1 MDTATR
7 GWFRSTFDPSY
18 SRSSV
23 QTALAGSINDII
35 PQLAHIL
42 SDPIRGQLLYTNNPR
57 EKVGILFDHLDAQ
70 TGHIKLVLAFK
81 QAVSRHGGIKH
92 MLKGDSEDPH
102 QISNAEMRQNGNT
115 PYHLR
120 NTLSSVIFDTTHD
133 TATSA
138 PGRNLGISDAGGGPL
153 RDGMLSPELAGE
165 GIKHKPFLS
174 EEFWD
179 STTLQECVTLRNHD
193 FWQAVGVTSGE
204 DIEERTKWRLR
215 ILTILPQS
223 LIMLVYQTCRGSA
236 QPDILPALLQRS
248 TGSEML
254 DSLANYSEDVISL
267 IRFLTIRKVSIHIDL
282 HINRDLL
289 STVAR
294 LVLYL
299 RKPASYQ
306 EFIACRG
313 ASIPPQCFSLTNL
326 DRVGEQVAAGG
337 FGDIWK
343 GLIRGQT
350 VSVKS
355 MRLFR
360 DSDIQAALKEFGQEA
375 LIWRQLSHP
384 NVLPFFGIYYLEK
397 RLCLVSPWMENGNI
411 AAYLEKSQVSVSQRL
426 SFMLDIAHGLQYLH
440 GNQIVHGDLKAVN
453 ILVTP
458 SDRACITDFGLT
470 SIVDTMTLCFSH
482 STMTVKGGT
491 TRYQAPELLHGEK
504 RHFGSDIYAFG
515 CTCYEIL
522 SGRVPFYEIKNDAA
536 VVLKVVSGARPSHYP
551 QWSVSHQL
559 EGLWRLLQQCWD
571 ESIDKRPTADDLVE
585 RLQAPPIL
593 ATTATS
599 QSTDWDE
606 TFTSKFRRSLQVQ
619 SLPMSTAQITRAAIE
634 PFQALDIEHDTG
646 LEQDLDCDGYVLL

>member
-1 MDTATR
+1 MAISAPTL
-7 GWFRSTFDPSY
+7 G
-18 SRSSV
+18 
-23 QTALAGSINDII
+23 
-35 PQLAHIL
+35 
-42 SDPIRGQLLYTNNPR
+42 
-57 EKVGILFDHLDAQ
+57 
-70 TGHIKLVLAFK
+70 
-81 QAVSRHGGIKH
+81 
-92 MLKGDSEDPH
+92 
-102 QISNAEMRQNGNT
+102 ISNARGALQ
-115 PYHLR
+115 Y
-120 NTLSSVIFDTTHD
+120 
-133 TATSA
+133 
-138 PGRNLGISDAGGGPL
+138 
-153 RDGMLSPELAGE
+153 GMLSPELAGE
-165 GIKHKPFLS
+165 GMRHKPFFS
-174 EEFWD
+174 EDFWD
-179 STTLQECVTLRNHD
+179 SATLEAGLTLRNHD
-193 FWQAVGVTSGE
+193 LERAVSHTSGE
-204 DIEERTKWRLR
+204 DIAECDIWTRT
-215 ILTILPQS
+215 ILNILPQN
-223 LIMLVYQTCRGSA
+223 LAMLAYQTGRIYPPS
-236 QPDILPALLQRS
+236 IHPALVRRT

-254 DSLANYSEDVISL
+254 DALANYSEDVISL
-267 IRFLTIRKVSIHIDL
+267 IRFLTIRNVSIHIDL

-313 ASIPPQCFSLTNL
+313 ARAQSLLNLLQDILDHEYHFEPVRAFLFKALLRLSRASGLHPQCFSLANL

-343 GLIRGQT
+343 GVIRGQT

-384 NVLPFFGIYYLEK
+384 NLLPFFGIYYLEK
-397 RLCLVSPWMENGNI
+397 RLCLVSPWMEHGNI
-411 AAYLEKSQVSVSQRL
+411 AAYLEKGQVSVSQKL
-426 SFMLDIAHGLQYLH
+426 LLMLDIAHGLQYLH

-458 SDRACITDFGLT
+458 SDRACIADFGLA
-470 SIVDTMTLCFSH
+470 SIADTMTVRFSQ
-482 STMTVKGGT
+482 STMTIKGGT
-491 TRYQAPELLHGEK
+491 ARYQAPELLHGGK

-522 SGRVPFYEIKNDAA
+522 SGRVPFYEIKNEVA
-536 VVLKVVSGARPSHYP
+536 VVLKVVSGERPSHYP

-559 EGLWRLLQQCWD
+559 EGLWRLLQHCWD

-619 SLPMSTAQITRAAIE
+619 SLPMSTAQITRAATE
-634 PFQALDIEHDTG
+634 PFQALDIEPDTG
-646 LEQDLDCDGYVLL
+646 LNRRF